1 MFGDLAYTE
10 KGSIKISRSLDGIG
24 SYKRRA
30 KLESTTTITLHEF
43 EQLTKESH

>member
-30 KLESTTTITLHEF
+30 KLESTTIASHKV
-43 EQLTKESH
+43 EQLTRESH